1 MLYIYPILQ
10 SPFYTV
16 TAKPV
21 SNSKTCLIVQT
32 NRLPTQDCLSL
43 DVIDQAGHE
52 LQYPPVIDDHE
63 VTPR

>member
-1 MLYIYPILQ
+1 MLYVIYLSHLAI
-10 SPFYTV
+10 
-16 TAKPV
+16 TAKTV
-21 SNSKTCLIVQT
+21 SHSKKSLKWYKQT
-32 NRLPTQDCLSL
+32 GWLPTQDCLSL